1 MPQTR
6 YLDFDVIARINNMQ
20 LLAKTVVQ
28 GFLLGLHRSPFR
40 GFSVEFAEYRQY
52 SPGDDVKHVDWKV
65 YAKRDRYYV
74 KQFEEETNLVCNIFL
89 DASASMN
96 YKSNEEGVTKLEY
109 ACYLTACLAYFMMM
123 QRDATGL
130 TIFDSE
136 VRLILPPRLRQSH
149 LQRILAELEG
159 LRPGRETNIA
169 GPLHERAEALKR
181 RGLIVLISDLIDEPE
196 SVLSALRHF
205 RFQGHDIIVLH
216 VMDDAELNFPFVT
229 MTEFTDLETGEK
241 TVVSPEGM
249 RSTYLAELRRF
260 LSVYEKGCADV
271 KADYKLFDTKTPL
284 ELALSEYLYRRS
296 RMSK

>member
-1 MPQTR
+1 MPQPR